1 MRSHLKVLGADGK
14 VAGELDRRVS
24 DALPTVISLS
34 ELTSPLIV
42 SYVERVAR
50 PMGAMSAPA
59 GARIGVRGYL
69 AHLLVE
75 TDPVAFGVDDI
86 PVLGSLPPLNR
97 HGRPPQD
104 LLTRVVKATRRQF
117 PVICALGPAAWDGFV
132 VATTGHVH
140 TEARKAAGAGAAGG
154 SARSATGAAGG
165 SVGAQPEPGYLDPLL
180 VDGLLRTGWVLR
192 QVDLAYG
199 MEPELRV

>member
-1 MRSHLKVLGADGK
+1 MRSRLKDLGADGE

-24 DALPTVISLS
+24 EALPTVISLS

-75 TDPVAFGVDDI
+75 SDPAAFGVDDI

-97 HGRPPQD
+97 HGRLPQD

-117 PVICALGPAAWDGFV
+117 PVICAVAPATWDGFV
-132 VATTGHVH
+132 VATSGHVH
-140 TEARKAAGAGAAGG
+140 TEARKAAGAGGG
-154 SARSATGAAGG
+154 TTRGGPGSAGG
-165 SVGAQPEPGYLDPLL
+165 SVGARPEPGYLDPLL

-199 MEPELRV
+199 LEPDLRT